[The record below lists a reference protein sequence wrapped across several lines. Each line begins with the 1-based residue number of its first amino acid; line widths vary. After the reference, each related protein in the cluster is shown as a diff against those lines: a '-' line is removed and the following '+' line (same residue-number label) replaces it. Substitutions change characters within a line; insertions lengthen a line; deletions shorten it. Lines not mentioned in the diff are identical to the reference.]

1 MKWLPLA
8 LMLVLTACANKQ
20 GLEPKALESFE
31 QKAELDLEWER
42 QLGEGPGKTFVR
54 LSPVVVDGTLYV
66 ANYAGEVFAM
76 DLAEGDTHWSTD
88 LDETIIGGVQVAHG
102 KVYVSNS
109 DGELIALSVDEGKE
123 LWRAKASSE
132 ILSQV
137 KASASQVVAQS
148 IDGHL
153 YAFNTTDGQVQWEF
167 DSSLPVLSLRGTS
180 SPLLLED
187 RVIAGFANGKLVSLD
202 LATGQPHWEE
212 RLSIPSGRSELER
225 LVDID
230 ASPLMIQDM
239 LYTSGY
245 QGELSAL
252 RIDSGRAVWKKE
264 VSSALDIAQG
274 LGNLYVVDDEGRLH
288 AFDEKSGTALWVQ
301 DALHGRK
308 PGAAQKIG
316 SYLAISDFEGYVHLF
331 MLRSGE
337 QVARHRIRP
346 HDMRLAAGSYDHRYA
361 SVNRGEDLGIRTK
374 LLVVDDYLVAYTNT
388 GRLQV
393 LRLEQE

>member
-8 LMLVLTACANKQ
+8 LMLVLTACASKQ
-20 GLEPKALESFE
+20 GLEPKDLESFE
-31 QKAELDLEWER
+31 QQAELDLEWER

-54 LSPVVVDGTLYV
+54 LSPVVADGTLYV
-66 ANYAGEVFAM
+66 ANYAGEIFAM
-76 DLAEGDTHWSTD
+76 DLADGDIHWTTD
-88 LDETIIGGVQVAHG
+88 LEEILIGGVQVAYG
-102 KVYVSNS
+102 KIYLSNS
-109 DGELIALSVDEGKE
+109 DGELIALSADKGNE

-132 ILSQV
+132 ILSQA
-137 KASASQVVAQS
+137 KASESQVVAQS
-148 IDGHL
+148 IDGRL
-153 YAFNTTDGQVQWEF
+153 YAFNTTDGQMQWEY

-180 SPLLLED
+180 SPLLLDD
-187 RVIAGFANGKLVSLD
+187 RVVAGFANGKLVSLD

-230 ASPLMIQDM
+230 ASPLLIQDM
-239 LYTSGY
+239 LYSSGY
-245 QGELSAL
+245 QGELTAL
-252 RIDSGRAVWKKE
+252 QIESGRTAWKKE

-316 SYLAISDFEGYVHLF
+316 PYLAISDYEGYVHLF

-337 QVARHRIRP
+337 IAGRHHIRP
-346 HDMRLAAGSYDHRYA
+346 HDLRLAAGSYDHRYA

-393 LRLEQE
+393 LRLQQD